1 PHLSPAMESFPEE
14 PLSLSAADGF
24 GYFPADI
31 NQTLSGG
38 KYTIVRK
45 LGWGPRS
52 STWLVQEEDDD
63 WILYRAVQI
72 FTAASSKEVES
83 RLLPILGRDIR
94 YADPSTVP
102 NFEANFRET
111 SVHGEHLCLVM
122 IPYGLPFSD
131 VLQDAKSRRAGL
143 PVHAVQFT
151 TSEIVEV
158 LAGPGLHD
166 EKVMHAGIKLENLVL
181 AADTDGNSLQTHIS
195 EHPPAKTQI
204 IDGLPVVR
212 SQPLANYMVKWNDPM
227 RWVVDCWMLVL
238 AGFGHT
244 QEPPYTP
251 ESSFDYSSA
260 PETLLEN
267 PTCGLSTDIWM
278 LGCLIFHLL
287 TGSPLLTS
295 TGTPSERLGGIRD
308 VLQDWIP
315 SSWLG
320 DATVQALSNED
331 TATQS
336 LEQRL
341 KQNLTKDEASAAYR
355 FLRKCLVIDPAGR
368 TSSRDL
374 IIRRDEW
381 VREGA
386 QCSCGFK

>member
-1 PHLSPAMESFPEE
+1 MEAFPEE
-14 PLSLSAADGF
+14 PLSLSATGGF

-31 NQTLSGG
+31 NQTLSEGR
-38 KYTIVRK
+38 YTIVRK

-52 STWLVQEEDDD
+52 STWLVTEEDDD

-83 RLLPILGRDIR
+83 RLLPILERDIR

-143 PVHAVQFT
+143 PVHVVQFT

-166 EKVMHAGIKLENLVL
+166 EKLMHAGIKLENLVL
-181 AADTDGNSLQTHIS
+181 AADTDGNCLQTHIS

-374 IIRRDEW
+374 IIRGDEW